1 MKSPLLQEIP
11 APRYRIVEGTHKTGC
26 AGTRVTVS
34 PFYDHQVLMNMSSQT
49 ARAADLRELAELF
62 TALADALDGGATA

>member
-11 APRYRIVEGTHKTGC
+11 APKYRIVEGRHLTRERGTVMNLTGKSSEWVEL
-26 AGTRVTVS
+26 T
-34 PFYDHQVLMNMSSQT
+34 MNSQI
-49 ARAADLRELAELF
+49 AYAADLRELAELF